1 MILGQNSDLLI
12 QEVFSENLECA
23 RGCFRC
29 KGHKTDKIPPTYRFY
44 FLLGKERLKQTVT
57 SNSDECLEEVS
68 KLMWE

>member
-29 KGHKTDKIPPTYRFY
+29 KGHKTDKIPPLTDFI
-44 FLLGKERLKQTVT
+44 FCLGKR
-57 SNSDECLEEVS
+57 D
-68 KLMWE
+68 